1 MEYDVIII
9 GAGPS
14 GISASLYTV
23 RANKKT
29 LVLYEDKAGLE
40 KANKIEN
47 YYGFE
52 NGING
57 EELYNIGIKQAKN
70 LGADVK
76 KEEVIKIE
84 INNDMYCNNDNVNEN
99 KDSTSKY
106 RFLVTTSNGLYK
118 AKVVILAT
126 GNKKNKPK
134 IKGIEKFDGKGV
146 SYCAICDGFFY
157 KNKDVAVIGSGDYA
171 ISETNDLINV
181 VKDVTILTNGE
192 KAPDFRADNV
202 KIETRGI
209 KEIKG
214 DTKVDEVVLDDGTN
228 LKIDGIFVAQG
239 VAGSSDFAKKLGALT
254 NKDNIVVNE
263 NMETNVDGLFACGD
277 CTGGLLQ
284 VAKAVHEGAVAGL
297 AAIKKC

>member
-9 GAGPS
+9 GAGPA

-29 LVLYEDKAGLE
+29 LVLYEDLSSLE
-40 KANKIEN
+40 KTHKIEN

-52 NGING
+52 NGISG
-57 EELYNIGIKQAKN
+57 KDLYETGIKQAKN
-70 LGADVK
+70 LCVDVK

-84 INNDMYCNNDNVNEN
+84 MDMNNKNSY
-99 KDSTSKY
+99 K
-106 RFLVTTSNGLYK
+106 FIVTTSNNVYK
-118 AKVVILAT
+118 SKVVILAT

-134 IKGIEKFDGKGV
+134 ITGIEKFEGKGV

-157 KNKDVAVIGSGDYA
+157 RNKDVAVIGSGDYA
-171 ISETNDLINV
+171 ISETNDLINF

-192 KAPDFRADNV
+192 KAPDLRADNV

-209 KEIKG
+209 KEIRG
-214 DTKVDEVVLDDGTN
+214 DSKVEEVELEDGT
-228 LKIDGIFVAQG
+228 KIKTDGIFVAQG
-239 VAGSSDFAKKLGALT
+239 VAGSTDFAKKLGVIT
-254 NKDNIVVNE
+254 NKDKIVVNE
-263 NMETNVDGLFACGD
+263 KMETNISGLFACGD

-284 VAKAVHEGAVAGL
+284 VSKAVYEGAVAGL
-297 AAIKKC
+297 EAIRKC